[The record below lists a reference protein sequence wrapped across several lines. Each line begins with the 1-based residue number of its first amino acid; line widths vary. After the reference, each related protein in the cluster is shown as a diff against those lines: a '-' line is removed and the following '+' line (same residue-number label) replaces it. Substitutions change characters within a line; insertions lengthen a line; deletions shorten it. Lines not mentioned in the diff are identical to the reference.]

1 MPLMAKLADTQLD
14 VYPLCLGGN
23 VFSWTA
29 DEEASFEILDAYA
42 AAGGNFIDT
51 ADSYNGWLPGYEG
64 GESETIIGNWMK
76 SRGNRD
82 QMVIATKVGSLQTR
96 KGLSAANIPLA
107 AEDSLR
113 RLQTDRIDLYYS
125 HQDDRETPQAETLGA
140 YDALVKAGKVRY
152 IGASNFDSTRLQE
165 ALDISEANGFAK
177 YRVLQNNYNLMNRSE
192 YEDGVRQVV
201 AKAGMAHAPYFGL
214 ASGFLTGKYRP
225 GAERI
230 DSPRARGAAKMLD
243 DRGIAV
249 LAAMDS
255 VAAAHGVPVSAV
267 ALSWLLAQPTVQ
279 APIASA
285 RNLEQLSELLPMATL
300 TLTPAEL
307 DALTRASEVR
317 AS

>member
-1 MPLMAKLADTQLD
+1 MRGMAKLADTDLD
-14 VYPLCLGGN
+14 VFPLCLGGN

-29 DEEASFEILDAYA
+29 DEATSFDILDAYA

-51 ADSYNGWLPGYEG
+51 ADAYNGWLPDYVG

-82 QMVIATKVGSLQTR
+82 QMVIATKVGSLASR
-96 KGLSAANIPLA
+96 KGLSADNIALA
-107 AEDSLR
+107 SEDSLR
-113 RLQTDRIDLYYS
+113 RLQTDHIDLYYS
-125 HQDDRETPQAETLGA
+125 HQDDRETPQLETLGA

-152 IGASNFDSTRLQE
+152 LGASNFDSARLQE

-177 YRVLQNNYNLMNRSE
+177 YRVLQNEYNLMKRAD

-201 AKAGMAHAPYFGL
+201 AKEGMAHAPYFGL

-230 DSPRARGAAKMLD
+230 DSPRARGASKLLD

-249 LAAMDS
+249 LAAMDAVAANHNVPLSS
-255 VAAAHGVPVSAV
+255 VALA
-267 ALSWLLAQPTVQ
+267 WLLAQPTIA

-285 RNLEQLSELLPMATL
+285 RNLEQLAELLPMAKL
-300 TLTPAEL
+300 TLSDSEIAEL
-307 DALTRASEVR
+307 THASEV
-317 AS
+317 